1 MTDILDDIK
10 NKIPTFDNEK
20 LCQIIVCYRYLNS
33 YKDLAILCMQELGK
47 RRVQGEQFDYENY
60 IEKSLSQ
67 LPQINIQPLDIRALM
82 SNMRLGKLK

>member
-33 YKDLAILCMQELGK
+33 YKELAVLCMQELGQ
-47 RRVQGEQFDYENY
+47 RRSQGDKFDYESY
-60 IEKSLSQ
+60 IDKSLSE
-67 LPQINIQPLDIRALM
+67 LPQINIQPIDIRSLM
-82 SNMRLGKLK
+82 SNARLGKFK